1 MYAFTAEM
9 FRCFLGLEV
18 CGMCAGFLDD
28 TLQDLRVLQHR
39 AWTEHVVIEWLVIMV
54 SHEQRLFQ
62 DLENCILVNISIRVM
77 NKYAWFCITVCINME
92 VVSST
97 CDTSSYEFTIVLEVH
112 GKDSRAVFHITDLSY
127 TILHINTLFRI
138 QKQINGSC
146 VSNRHIVE
154 IQSVTSSFVDE
165 HLDERFTGN
174 ALVVCACVADGST
187 KYKSVLFEQIHRMH
201 NFVVYTVSTTHVVY
215 VRLTLYA

>member
-1 MYAFTAEM
+1 
-9 FRCFLGLEV
+9 
-18 CGMCAGFLDD
+18 MCAGFLDD

-97 CDTSSYEFTIVLEVH
+97 CDTSSYESPSFWKSMVKIPGPCSILRISLTRFFT
-112 GKDSRAVFHITDLSY
+112 
-127 TILHINTLFRI
+127 
-138 QKQINGSC
+138 
-146 VSNRHIVE
+146 
-154 IQSVTSSFVDE
+154 
-165 HLDERFTGN
+165 
-174 ALVVCACVADGST
+174 
-187 KYKSVLFEQIHRMH
+187 
-201 NFVVYTVSTTHVVY
+201 
-215 VRLTLYA
+215 